1 MSQLLPER
9 SRTGSEGVSPLSE
22 LGQLNERMRRM
33 LEQTFGGML
42 DEPAGWV
49 PAVDIEELEDAY
61 VVEAEV
67 PGVKREDVNIEVTGN
82 ELTISGEIKVRER
95 EGIIRRRTRR
105 VGEFEFR
112 VVLPN
117 EVNPEG
123 VDAKLNDGVLTV
135 RIPKAERA
143 QRRRIVVK
151 SACGGREEGPV
162 LPPAPRL
169 SRHV

>member
-1 MSQLLPER
+1 
-9 SRTGSEGVSPLSE
+9 LSE

-49 PAVDIEELEDAY
+49 PAVDIEESEDAY

-67 PGVKREDVNIEVTGN
+67 PGVKREDVNIEVSGN

-117 EVNPEG
+117 EVNAEG
-123 VDAKLNDGVLTV
+123 IDAKLNDGVLTV

-143 QRRRIVVK
+143 QRRRIEVK
-151 SACGGREEGPV
+151 SA
-162 LPPAPRL
+162 
-169 SRHV
+169 

>member
-9 SRTGSEGVSPLSE
+9 SRTGSDGPGPLSE

-49 PAVDIEELEDAY
+49 PAVDIEELEGAY

-67 PGVKREDVNIEVTGN
+67 PGVKREDVNIEVSGN

-117 EVNPEG
+117 EVNAEG
-123 VDAKLNDGVLTV
+123 IDAKLNDGVLTV

-143 QRRRIVVK
+143 QRRRIEVK
-151 SACGGREEGPV
+151 SA
-162 LPPAPRL
+162 
-169 SRHV
+169 

>member
-9 SRTGSEGVSPLSE
+9 SRTGSDGPGSLTE

-67 PGVKREDVNIEVTGN
+67 PGVKREDVNIEVSGN

-95 EGIIRRRTRR
+95 EGIIRRRTRQ
-105 VGEFEFR
+105 VGQFEFR
-112 VVLPN
+112 VLLPN
-117 EVNPEG
+117 EVNAEG
-123 VDAKLNDGVLTV
+123 IDAKLNDGVLTV

-143 QRRRIVVK
+143 ERRRIEVK
-151 SACGGREEGPV
+151 SA
-162 LPPAPRL
+162 
-169 SRHV
+169 

>member
-1 MSQLLPER
+1 L
-9 SRTGSEGVSPLSE
+9 SPLNE

-42 DEPAGWV
+42 DESAGWI
-49 PAVDIEELEDAY
+49 PAVDIEEQEDAY
-61 VVEAEV
+61 VVEAEL
-67 PGVKREDVNIEVTGN
+67 PGVKREDVNIDVTGN
-82 ELTISGEIKVRER
+82 ELAISGEIKVRER

-117 EVNPEG
+117 EVNAEG

-143 QRRRIVVK
+143 QRRRIKVK
-151 SACGGREEGPV
+151 SA
-162 LPPAPRL
+162 
-169 SRHV
+169 